1 MRKEN
6 VLEMACLLSNF
17 QKIIK
22 IAKTSA
28 RTQPIVFGSPIMKI
42 VIAIFL
48 KNAQNFQQIVQNACL
63 EKFLVQL
70 MIQLMIINVT

>member
-1 MRKEN
+1 
-6 VLEMACLLSNF
+6 MACLRSNF

-22 IAKTSA
+22 IAKTCA
-28 RTQPIVFGSPIMKI
+28 KTQLIVLGSLFMKMD
-42 VIAIFL
+42 IAIFL

>member
-1 MRKEN
+1 
-6 VLEMACLLSNF
+6 MACLLSNF

-22 IAKTSA
+22 IAKKTA
-28 RTQPIVFGSPIMKI
+28 KTQPIVFGSLTMKMEI
-42 VIAIFL
+42 HAIFL

-70 MIQLMIINVT
+70 MIQLMIINVI